1 MQEASAPAPGPKPPG
16 ATTSTGRLEVVDWLR
31 GLAVVLMIL
40 AHGMDAWLVPAAKS
54 GAGYEVIRL
63 LSGLPARLFLL
74 LVGVSAAIQIEAG
87 LRKGVPA
94 SVLRGRLLRR
104 GLVVLALAYVFRLQE
119 WVLSSFYGG
128 WETLFRVDIL
138 NAIGASML
146 MVGLV
151 STPRGGRRQ
160 LAPSLAVAAV
170 FALALAAAVLAWA
183 LLAFVPALLKARL
196 NISAL
201 LSSFLLSAALL
212 PVLDYLVGGPLRDQ
226 SKNLLATAPIASWFR
241 LTPLARPSLF
251 NVSFFV
257 AAGLAVAAGVFLRK
271 TGPGYR
277 LRMTGIAPDFARFA
291 GFPADGISMAGMA
304 ASGAFHGLTG
314 FFAITGTWYVCHQGL
329 SGGMGWSALA
339 AALIA
344 RQNPFAVI
352 PSAILLAWL
361 ETATDSALLSTRFG
375 FDSTSIVQAVLL
387 LVISARAM
395 PRRATAGK
403 AARGNPA

>member
-160 LAPSLAVAAV
+160 LAPSLAAAAV
-170 FALALAAAVLAWA
+170 FLGLGTVIGPAVFPAWIPRPLSSYLGGQRPMAWFSLFPWGAWA
-183 LLAFVPALLKARL
+183 LLGVAVGHFWVAANRDPRSRRRGFALTFA
-196 NISAL
+196 AG
-201 LSSFLLSAALL
+201 AALTGAVTALRLAL
-212 PVLDYLVGGPLRDQ
+212 PDVPRYPSEVIRQMGPG
-226 SKNLLATAPIASWFR
+226 IFFHR
-241 LTPLARPSLF
+241 LGLIGML
-251 NVSFFV
+251 
-257 AAGLAVAAGVFLRK
+257 AGLGFVWCRLWRGRFSVLRQLGR
-271 TGPGYR
+271 T
-277 LRMTGIAPDFARFA
+277 
-291 GFPADGISMAGMA
+291 S
-304 ASGAFHGLTG
+304 
-314 FFAITGTWYVCHQGL
+314 
-329 SGGMGWSALA
+329 
-339 AALIA
+339 
-344 RQNPFAVI
+344 
-352 PSAILLAWL
+352 LLVYWVHIEL
-361 ETATDSALLSTRFG
+361 CYG
-375 FDSTSIVQAVLL
+375 SIVYGLRERFQIPGALL
-387 LVISARAM
+387 LVCVLTLAMLGLSLLKTHTWPPLGARL
-395 PRRATAGK
+395 
-403 AARGNPA
+403 AARFRKTRLA

>member
-31 GLAVVLMIL
+31 GLAVVLIIL
-40 AHGMDAWLVPAAKS
+40 AHGMDAWLVPAAKT

-74 LVGVSAAIQIEAG
+74 LVGVSAAIQIDAG
-87 LRKGVPA
+87 LRKGVPS

-170 FALALAAAVLAWA
+170 FLGLGTVIGPAVFPAWIPRPLSSYLGGQRPMAWFSLFPWGAWA
-183 LLAFVPALLKARL
+183 LLGVA
-196 NISAL
+196 
-201 LSSFLLSAALL
+201 
-212 PVLDYLVGGPLRDQ
+212 VGYF
-226 SKNLLATAPIASWFR
+226 W
-241 LTPLARPSLF
+241 
-251 NVSFFV
+251 V
-257 AAGLAVAAGVFLRK
+257 AANRDERSRRRGFALTFAAGVALTGAVMALRLAFPDFPRYPSEVIRQM
-271 TGPGYR
+271 GPGIFFHR
-277 LRMTGIAPDFARFA
+277 LGLIGMLAGLGFVWCRLWRGRF
-291 GFPADGISMAGMA
+291 SV
-304 ASGAFHGLTG
+304 L
-314 FFAITGTWYVCHQGL
+314 
-329 SGGMGWSALA
+329 
-339 AALIA
+339 
-344 RQNPFAVI
+344 RQLGRT
-352 PSAILLAWL
+352 SLLVYWVHIEL
-361 ETATDSALLSTRFG
+361 CYG
-375 FDSTSIVQAVLL
+375 SIVYGLRERFQIPGALL
-387 LVISARAM
+387 LVCVLTLAMLGLSLLKTRTWPLLGARLATVGQFGGQ
-395 PRRATAGK
+395 RRKVLRETADPLG
-403 AARGNPA
+403 RGRHE